1 MKSVILV
8 AGIGKRLRDTTA
20 DPKCLLKI
28 GNLTLLERYLR
39 ALERSNIR
47 DVVMVVG
54 YKKERIIGFVNGL
67 DFRGEVKF
75 IENPD
80 FIRGS
85 ILSLSSASGELEG
98 DVVLMDGDVYFEPA
112 VLEKLVLAGR
122 GNYIALDTTSSDSGE
137 EVMVGVKDGRI
148 LDMQRNLAGNFDVRG
163 EAVGFYRLDDQAC
176 AALKEILDEQVRTGN
191 YDTGY
196 EDILPLLFQKVNF
209 YPVVIDGL
217 RWIEIDFE
225 DDVARAEKLGNIAP

>member
-8 AGIGKRLRDTTA
+8 AGIGKRLRDTTP

-28 GNLTLLERYLR
+28 GNLALLERYFR
-39 ALERSNIR
+39 ALERLDIR
-47 DVVMVVG
+47 DLVIVVG
-54 YKKERIIGFVNGL
+54 YKKERIIGFVDGL
-67 DFRGEVKF
+67 NFKGEVKF

-80 FIRGS
+80 FDRGS

-112 VLEKLVLAGR
+112 VLERLMLADR
-122 GNYIALDTTSSDSGE
+122 GNYIALDTTSSSSGE

-148 LDMQRNLAGNFDVRG
+148 LDMQRNLAGNFDIRG

-176 AALKEILDEQVRTGN
+176 TALKEILAEQVRTGN

-196 EDILPLLFQKVNF
+196 EDILPLLFQKVDF
-209 YPVVIDGL
+209 QPVVIDGL

-225 DDVARAEKLGNIAP
+225 DDVARAEKLGYIAP